1 MVRGD
6 AAGLS
11 AGGSV
16 CSPASRRLAPCWLLA
31 VALAACASEPT
42 PAAAPAPGEDAL
54 VDWAPVPEAL
64 AASDAAL
71 MERELAAVAKAA
83 SARPIPLVEGRPAL
97 DILVVVLDT
106 VRADHLGIYGYD
118 RETTPRLDAW
128 ANDALV
134 YENAWTDAPWTLPA
148 HASMFTGKPQR
159 EHGARSVGLD
169 DPRKGAPLGQQF
181 STIAERLQAAGYR
194 TVAVTGNRAFLHPSF
209 GLDQGFDAWVNAQ
222 PAADT
227 RGVQYTPADRIRA
240 MAEAA
245 LAQDDA
251 HPLFLFVNFMDAHTP
266 YKARRGY
273 VREPA
278 LLRRATIPGNGGG
291 FRKVA
296 TRLLKGGTLSPE
308 VQRSWVE
315 AYDAELRF
323 LDEHV
328 GALLAKARAPYSFVL
343 ADHGEYLGEHGLVEH
358 AKDVYEPVL
367 HVPFLA
373 KSPAISAGREPR
385 LVQTHDLAGM
395 VLDAAGLPSA
405 DVDRTGEV
413 AVSELY
419 FTLKKDLE
427 SKAYGARFNRI
438 RRAFRIGP
446 HKLILGTDGTRE
458 AYDLAADPGEL
469 QPAAALPPLFDG
481 LDERWLAEHPEAQ
494 VEPAGV
500 SGGAGPDEEAL
511 RALGYVE

>member
-1 MVRGD
+1 MTRGD
-6 AAGLS
+6 AAGLF

-16 CSPASRRLAPCWLLA
+16 GRPASRRPAGPWLLA
-31 VALAACASEPT
+31 FALAACAGEPP
-42 PAAAPAPGEDAL
+42 PAAAPAPAQDAQ
-54 VDWAPVPEAL
+54 VDWPAVPREL
-64 AASDAAL
+64 ADGDAAL

-83 SARPIPLVEGRPAL
+83 SARPVPLVEGRPAL
-97 DILVVVLDT
+97 DILVIVLDT
-106 VRADHLGIYGYD
+106 VRADHLGVYGYD
-118 RETTPRLDAW
+118 RDTSPQLDAW
-128 ANDALV
+128 AAGARV

-148 HASMFTGKPQR
+148 HASMFTGIPQR
-159 EHGARSVGLD
+159 AHGARSVGLA
-169 DPRKGAPLGQQF
+169 DPRKGAPLGQRF

-194 TVAVTGNRAFLHPSF
+194 TVAVTGNRAFLHPSY
-209 GLDQGFDAWVNAQ
+209 GLDQGFDAWVNQQ

-227 RGVQYTPADRIRA
+227 RAVPYTPADRILR

-245 LAQDDA
+245 LAQEDA

-278 LLRRATIPGNGGG
+278 LLHRATIPGNGGG

-296 TRLLKGGTLSPE
+296 TRLMKGGTLSPE

-328 GALLAKARAPYSFVL
+328 GALLSKARAPHTFVL

-367 HVPFLA
+367 HVPFLV
-373 KSPAISAGREPR
+373 KSPASAPGRESR
-385 LVQTHDLAGM
+385 LLQTRDLAGM
-395 VLDAAGLPSA
+395 VLDAAGLPSG
-405 DVDRTGEV
+405 DVDRTAEL
-413 AVSELY
+413 AVSELT

-469 QPAAALPPLFDG
+469 HPKAALPPIFDG
-481 LDERWLAEHPEAQ
+481 LAERWLEAHPHVAE
-494 VEPAGV
+494 EPPDAAVGP
-500 SGGAGPDEEAL
+500 GPDEAAL
-511 RALGYVE
+511 RALGYIE